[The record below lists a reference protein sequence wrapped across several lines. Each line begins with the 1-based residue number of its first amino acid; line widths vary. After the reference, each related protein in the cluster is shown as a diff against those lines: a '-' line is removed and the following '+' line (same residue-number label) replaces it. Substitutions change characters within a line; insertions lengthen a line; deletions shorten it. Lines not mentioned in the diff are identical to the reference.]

1 LYADDIVLLASSA
14 EELRGMLARCQAFAD
29 ESSFQFSLDKSQIL
43 IFGEPEPDE
52 EFLIMHQG
60 MKHVQEYTY
69 LGLVFHSSLGRVG
82 GIGTRDKLRKFDGK
96 KFFDGDTGETREI
109 VDIFDDE
116 KFGWVAETKGDD
128 GSLNHYGLE
137 SVKNKSD
144 MDRMIAQYSAEY
156 GVAQEDT
163 RLRGA
168 WDLHRERITR
178 KLASK
183 AAMLRRLGCYP
194 EGLDAVTARLVA
206 STMCDAISVDS
217 RDARRG
223 S

>member
-1 LYADDIVLLASSA
+1 
-14 EELRGMLARCQAFAD
+14 
-29 ESSFQFSLDKSQIL
+29 
-43 IFGEPEPDE
+43 
-52 EFLIMHQG
+52 
-60 MKHVQEYTY
+60 
-69 LGLVFHSSLGRVG
+69 
-82 GIGTRDKLRKFDGK
+82 
-96 KFFDGDTGETREI
+96 
-109 VDIFDDE
+109 
-116 KFGWVAETKGDD
+116 
-128 GSLNHYGLE
+128 
-137 SVKNKSD
+137 
-144 MDRMIAQYSAEY
+144 MIAQYSAEY

-163 RLRGA
+163 HFRSA